1 MSFDFTTLYDR
12 RGKDAL
18 AVDIADTEPSLKPKE
33 GFDVIPMW
41 IADMNFATAPSVT
54 RSPALRLLRDPR
66 RVLRLDHLVA
76 EGPQRRYGP

>member
-33 GFDVIPMW
+33 GFDVIPM
-41 IADMNFATAPSVT
+41 
-54 RSPALRLLRDPR
+54 
-66 RVLRLDHLVA
+66 
-76 EGPQRRYGP
+76 